1 MSCFI
6 VPAAE
11 AVVTTIVTKVVR
23 RSEEKA
29 GEKAALPMSEKL
41 GWLNKMLWGGSG
53 LLAFEHLW
61 HGELSPV
68 FPFFTAAQSP
78 EQLSLMLHETATSGT
93 AMAVIVT
100 LVWAAVSAAGSLLIK
115 RGGEPSPA
123 EEGSGA

>member
-11 AVVTTIVTKVVR
+11 AVVTTIVTKAVR
-23 RSEEKA
+23 RSEEKV
-29 GEKAALPMSEKL
+29 GSKAALPMSERL

-53 LLAFEHLW
+53 LLAFEHIW

-68 FPFFTAAQSP
+68 FPFLTAAGSP
-78 EQLSLMLHETATSGT
+78 EQLAKMLHETATSGT

-100 LVWAAVSAAGSLLIK
+100 LVWAAVSSAAALLQK
-115 RGGEPSPA
+115 RA
-123 EEGSGA
+123 EQPDTSEGSGA

>member
-23 RSEEKA
+23 KSEEKVGA
-29 GEKAALPMSEKL
+29 KAALPLSEKL

-53 LLAFEHLW
+53 LLAFEHIW
-61 HGELSPV
+61 HGELAPV

-78 EQLSLMLHETATSGT
+78 EQLSLMLHETATAGT

-100 LVWAAVSAAGSLLIK
+100 LTWAAVSSAVTLLQ
-115 RGGEPSPA
+115 RRAEQPDTA
-123 EEGSGA
+123 EESGA